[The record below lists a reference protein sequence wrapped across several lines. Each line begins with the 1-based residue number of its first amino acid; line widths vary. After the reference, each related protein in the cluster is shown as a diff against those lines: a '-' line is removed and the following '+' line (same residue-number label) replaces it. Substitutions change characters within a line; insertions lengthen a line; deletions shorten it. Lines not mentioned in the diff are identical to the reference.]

1 MFIRI
6 GNDIIDTDLLDI
18 QGLQWRLRNEQLQTK
33 LASRQFS
40 NYGSKASIGN
50 INEATNNDPDLI
62 KINRGFQRQLQ
73 GFDRRRLRYTGEP
86 RQAAVLNFGVDR

>member
-33 LASRQFS
+33 FTSRQAIT
-40 NYGSKASIGN
+40 GLKQVLEI
-50 INEATNNDPDLI
+50 LM
-62 KINRGFQRQLQ
+62 K
-73 GFDRRRLRYTGEP
+73 RLTMTP
-86 RQAAVLNFGVDR
+86 TSLK